1 VERYGENKLRKYF
14 MPTLPVRAGELVS
27 ALRLEK
33 YPKAHSSSTK
43 ILGVVEIVKALLDG
57 HMR

>member
-1 VERYGENKLRKYF
+1 